1 MNTTIES
8 ARASRS
14 LQGARAPSRESGT
27 ASARGYD
34 ADCDGCAQRSYRR
47 TLLPDSQHFLGM
59 IATEVDQSFPFA
71 SVQTSTWYGTTSSRL
86 ALTRSVKDL
95 CELLEQIERRGEP

>member
-1 MNTTIES
+1 VRRAERAALRPPAGTMQTATV
-8 ARASRS
+8 ARSEVTGG
-14 LQGARAPSRESGT
+14 LF
-27 ASARGYD
+27 
-34 ADCDGCAQRSYRR
+34 
-47 TLLPDSQHFLGM
+47 LPNSQYFLGM